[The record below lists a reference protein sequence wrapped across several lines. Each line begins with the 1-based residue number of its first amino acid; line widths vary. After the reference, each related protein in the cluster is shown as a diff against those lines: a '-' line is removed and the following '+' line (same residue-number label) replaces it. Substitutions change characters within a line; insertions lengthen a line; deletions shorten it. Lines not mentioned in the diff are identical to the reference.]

1 MVFLK
6 VTPKKSQLRL
16 GKCYKFSP
24 RYCGPFQILR
34 KVGIVAYELKLPNDW
49 RIHNVFHVSLL
60 RKFVSDLNKL
70 LQDLPETRIGEIVA
84 KLEWIFKT
92 QMKKKGSHS
101 FIKYLIKWK

>member
-1 MVFLK
+1 
-6 VTPKKSQLRL
+6 
-16 GKCYKFSP
+16 
-24 RYCGPFQILR
+24 
-34 KVGIVAYELKLPNDW
+34 VGIVAYELKLPNDW

-70 LQDLPETRIGEIVA
+70 LQDLPETTSGEIVA
-84 KLEWIFKT
+84 KLEWILKT